1 MNTNKNNKQWYIY
14 KITNTVNNK
23 SYIGQTTNPQN
34 RFYKCHKRNY
44 KLTFDIGRYGEVAF
58 ATEILARTSDKK
70 LAGVLEEHFINEY
83 NSIENGY
90 NIARSFHNNAG
101 MKRTPEA
108 NAKRSKAISNTVWM
122 TDPVTGQSTRANP
135 TRAKELEAQ
144 GWKPGRVCD
153 KSPYM
158 KGSAKNKLL
167 GVNIPD
173 GTGDYFKPTN
183 K

>member
-1 MNTNKNNKQWYIY
+1 MKNNNKQYYIY
-14 KITNTVNNK
+14 RIHNTVNGK

-70 LAGVLEEHFINEY
+70 LASVLEEHFINEY

-90 NIARSFHNNAG
+90 NQFKSYHNNTG

-108 NAKRSKAISNTVWM
+108 NAKRSKAISQTIWM
-122 TDPVTGQSTRANP
+122 YDPSTGQSTRANP
-135 TRAKELEAQ
+135 TRAKELAAM
-144 GWKPGRVCD
+144 GWLNGRIKQDAVL
-153 KSPYM
+153 
-158 KGSAKNKLL
+158 KGSPKNKLFDIDL
-167 GVNIPD
+167 PN
-173 GTGDYFKPTN
+173 GTGDYFKA

>member
-1 MNTNKNNKQWYIY
+1 MNNNKQYYVYRIW
-14 KITNTVNNK
+14 NTINNK
-23 SYIGQTTNPQN
+23 SYIGQTTNPKH
-34 RFYKCHKRNY
+34 RFYKCHKRNK
-44 KLTFDIGRYGEVAF
+44 KLTADIERHGEVAF

-70 LAGVLEEHFINEY
+70 FAESMEEHFIDQFD
-83 NSIENGY
+83 SIRNGY

-135 TRAKELEAQ
+135 TKAKELEAQ